1 MANILAADLGGT
13 NFRVAVIDDGG
24 VLLVRRS
31 RPLPA
36 SRSAA
41 DILAAIAEL
50 AEECVAAAGTERPEL
65 FGLAVPAVVNV
76 DSGGVVQAPN
86 IPDLDGSPAAR
97 ELGTRLGMRVFLEN
111 DATAAAIGEH
121 WKGASASFANVVH
134 ITLGTGVGGGLIFD
148 GRPYRGADGT
158 AGELG
163 HICVE
168 PDGVKCGCGSNGC
181 VEQYASA
188 TAIVRVAKES
198 GEFGDPDG
206 ITAEDLYDRAV
217 RGDAAAKRIFA
228 SAGRYLGIALGGLVN
243 ALNPDAIVVGG
254 GVANSWHVI
263 GPAIERELK
272 YRAFQRPFER
282 VKLLRSALGDDAGL
296 IGAARV
302 AAIGSKAPTAG

>member
-1 MANILAADLGGT
+1 MAPFLAADLGGT

-24 VLLVRRS
+24 EVVVRRA

-36 SRSAA
+36 SKGGS

-50 AEECVAAAGTERPEL
+50 AEECIAASATERPGL
-65 FGLAVPAVVNV
+65 FGLAVPAVVDADRGV
-76 DSGGVVQAPN
+76 VVQAPN
-86 IPDLDGSPAAR
+86 LPDLDGAPVAQT
-97 ELGTRLGMRVFLEN
+97 LGESLGARVFLEN

-121 WKGASASFANVVH
+121 WKGASANFANVVH
-134 ITLGTGVGGGLIFD
+134 ITLGTGVGGGLIFE

-168 PDGVKCGCGSNGC
+168 PDGVRCGCGSNGC

-188 TAIVRVAKES
+188 KAIIRMAKERP
-198 GEFGDPDG
+198 EFAG
-206 ITAEDLYDRAV
+206 IEDLTAEAVYDRAV
-217 RGDAAAKRIFA
+217 QGDSRAAEIFA

-254 GVANSWHVI
+254 GVADSWDML

-272 YRAFQRPFER
+272 YRAFPRPFVR

-296 IGAARV
+296 IGAAR
-302 AAIGSKAPTAG
+302 AAATGSQAPTAG